1 MGEQRGLAP
10 LLTVDLASVTVDPF
24 SRDGGLFPLC
34 IWTCNSEIDR
44 PLLQLY
50 DHTGS
55 KKVSG
60 LFGSKISLQVI
71 TVTRSSVSLR
81 LMMLCVQPGI
91 M

>member
-1 MGEQRGLAP
+1 MGQQEQGTAHLAQT
-10 LLTVDLASVTVDPF
+10 LGTVTLQTGKTVNVNERV
-24 SRDGGLFPLC
+24 SRYF
-34 IWTCNSEIDR
+34 
-44 PLLQLY
+44 QLY
-50 DHTGS
+50 NHTGS